1 MLSNTGYESWEN
13 PPEEYEEPY
22 FDECEADELR
32 HDKRHEFEQQCGQ
45 YIDSITK
52 DFL

>member
-22 FDECEADELR
+22 FDEGLVEEIRYL
-32 HDKRHEFEQQCGQ
+32 KKYPEEIPEFFIGN
-45 YIDSITK
+45 DLP
-52 DFL
+52 F